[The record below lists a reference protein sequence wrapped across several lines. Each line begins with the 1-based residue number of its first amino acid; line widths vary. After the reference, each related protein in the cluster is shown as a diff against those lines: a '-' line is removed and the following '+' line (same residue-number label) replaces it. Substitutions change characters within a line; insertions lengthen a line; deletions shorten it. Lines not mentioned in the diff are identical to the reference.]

1 MKVRKVRQHQN
12 PLLIWNKNGYKREK
26 RPTFISK
33 KFNNKC
39 TMCNFYLLVALEL
52 KLMEESGLAACF
64 ANAVAVLCMN
74 LAKLG
79 VYPLL
84 GSVGVVGSFF
94 SKGPGAGGS
103 GSCNR

>member
-1 MKVRKVRQHQN
+1 
-12 PLLIWNKNGYKREK
+12 
-26 RPTFISK
+26 
-33 KFNNKC
+33 
-39 TMCNFYLLVALEL
+39 
-52 KLMEESGLAACF
+52 MEESGLAACF
-64 ANAVAVLCMN
+64 AKAVAVLCMN

>member
-1 MKVRKVRQHQN
+1 MVRKVRQHQN
-12 PLLIWNKNGYKREK
+12 PLLIWNTNGYKSEK
-26 RPTFISK
+26 GQPSLVKSLKI
-33 KFNNKC
+33 NAQ
-39 TMCNFYLLVALEL
+39 CNFYLLVALEL

-64 ANAVAVLCMN
+64 AKAVAVLCMN

-103 GSCNR
+103 GSCKR

>member
-1 MKVRKVRQHQN
+1 MATKEKKGQ
-12 PLLIWNKNGYKREK
+12 PLLVKS
-26 RPTFISK
+26 FIK
-33 KFNNKC
+33 K
-39 TMCNFYLLVALEL
+39 THIAMQFYLLVALEL

-103 GSCNR
+103 GSCKR

>member
-1 MKVRKVRQHQN
+1 MATKEKKGQ
-12 PLLIWNKNGYKREK
+12 PLLVKSLIINAQ
-26 RPTFISK
+26 
-33 KFNNKC
+33 
-39 TMCNFYLLVALEL
+39 CNFYLLVALEL

-64 ANAVAVLCMN
+64 AKAVAVLCMN